1 MRQNNWAVNLK
12 SNIPRMSS
20 WLSKL
25 IHEDPII
32 RKVSAAS
39 LIDRFGNGLLTS
51 ILVIYF
57 SFVEGLGPSKTAL
70 ALSIGAAAG
79 LIMTIPAGHIV
90 DRVGQRTVV
99 VWSMTTN
106 GLAIFALIFVHSFLW
121 LVLVFAADSISNV
134 FSRNGQL
141 TLIARVGNAANAARN
156 RAYTRSVNNLGIG
169 LGSLGAGIALA
180 INSANGYRIAI
191 FLNACTFLI
200 GALIYRTVPYF
211 TPTLR
216 EREKFDWSIFKDG
229 RYLMATIMAAITN
242 LHFMIQSIGI
252 PIWIV
257 KYTNAPRWW
266 VSTLLLLNT
275 VSVVLFQIKVSKRS
289 KPLKDSANQ
298 YLLSGFLLAAAC
310 GLYAFAEGPSA
321 KIASLLL
328 FCGMG
333 LHVMAELVI
342 SMIHWQISFDLADST
357 RQGAY
362 YGIWTFGNGLSD
374 IIGPTLITFALVSM
388 GQMGWA
394 LLGLIFIVN
403 VTLYRAIVLR
413 PKS

>member
-1 MRQNNWAVNLK
+1 MPTWIAR
-12 SNIPRMSS
+12 
-20 WLSKL
+20 L

-39 LIDRFGNGLLTS
+39 LIDRFGNGLLMS

-79 LIMTIPAGHIV
+79 LIMTIPAGHVV

-106 GLAIFALIFVHSFLW
+106 GIAIFALIFVHSFLW
-121 LVLVFAADSISNV
+121 LVIAFAADSISNV

-141 TLIARVGNAANAARN
+141 TLIARVSTPETSAHN

-169 LGSLGAGIALA
+169 LGSLGAGIALS
-180 INSANGYRIAI
+180 INSAESYRIAI
-191 FLNACTFLI
+191 LLNACTFFV

-211 TPTLR
+211 PPTLR
-216 EREKFDWSIFKDG
+216 EHEKFDWTILKDR
-229 RYLMATIMAAITN
+229 RYIAATMMASVTN
-242 LHFMIQSIGI
+242 IQFMVQNIGI

-257 KYTNAPRWW
+257 KYTDAPRWW

-275 VSVVLFQIKVSKRS
+275 ASVVLFQIKVSKKS
-289 KPLKDSANQ
+289 KPLKESANQ
-298 YLLSGFLLAAAC
+298 YLLSGFLLAGAC

-321 KIASLLL
+321 RIASILLL
-328 FCGMG
+328 LGMG
-333 LHVMAELVI
+333 LHVLAELLI
-342 SMIHWQISFDLADST
+342 AMIHWQISFDLADSS

-362 YGIWTFGNGLSD
+362 YGIWTFGNGLSE
-374 IIGPTLITFALVSM
+374 IIGPSLVTFALVSM
-388 GQMGWA
+388 GKNGWA
-394 LLGLIFIVN
+394 LLALLFILN
-403 VTLYRAIVLR
+403 VSLYRAIVLR
-413 PKS
+413 PKAN

>member
-1 MRQNNWAVNLK
+1 
-12 SNIPRMSS
+12 MSS
-20 WLSKL
+20 RLSKL

-57 SFVEGLGPSKTAL
+57 SFIEGLGPSMTAL

-99 VWSMTTN
+99 VWSMTAN

-180 INSANGYRIAI
+180 INS
-191 FLNACTFLI
+191 
-200 GALIYRTVPYF
+200 
-211 TPTLR
+211 
-216 EREKFDWSIFKDG
+216 
-229 RYLMATIMAAITN
+229 
-242 LHFMIQSIGI
+242 
-252 PIWIV
+252 
-257 KYTNAPRWW
+257 
-266 VSTLLLLNT
+266 
-275 VSVVLFQIKVSKRS
+275 
-289 KPLKDSANQ
+289 
-298 YLLSGFLLAAAC
+298 
-310 GLYAFAEGPSA
+310 
-321 KIASLLL
+321 
-328 FCGMG
+328 
-333 LHVMAELVI
+333 
-342 SMIHWQISFDLADST
+342 
-357 RQGAY
+357 
-362 YGIWTFGNGLSD
+362 
-374 IIGPTLITFALVSM
+374 
-388 GQMGWA
+388 
-394 LLGLIFIVN
+394 
-403 VTLYRAIVLR
+403 
-413 PKS
+413 